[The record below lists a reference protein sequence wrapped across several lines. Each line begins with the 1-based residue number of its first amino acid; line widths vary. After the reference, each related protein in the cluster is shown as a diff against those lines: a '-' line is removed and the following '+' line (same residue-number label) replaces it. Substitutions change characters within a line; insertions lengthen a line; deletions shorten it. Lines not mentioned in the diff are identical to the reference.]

1 MKTVKKK
8 KIKIANKSRQ
18 WRCSKENLFLE
29 ISKKFT
35 GKHLCLSLFLNKVS
49 GLSLHVITKET
60 LAQVFSC
67 EFYQFLRTSF
77 CITLPLDA
85 SKSNNVMNWKCE
97 DKPNPSHP
105 DPGSKEKIKLNF
117 YFLHLFVVPK
127 KFLWRPYTKKFSEGY
142 EDLIKA

>member
-1 MKTVKKK
+1 M
-8 KIKIANKSRQ
+8 
-18 WRCSKENLFLE
+18 
-29 ISKKFT
+29 
-35 GKHLCLSLFLNKVS
+35 
-49 GLSLHVITKET
+49 
-60 LAQVFSC
+60 
-67 EFYQFLRTSF
+67 
-77 CITLPLDA
+77 DA